1 MKFLSKDF
9 KLSTVMTINQ
19 PKVQNAGGSGPH

>member
-1 MKFLSKDF
+1 MKYLSKDF